1 MSLLTVNG
9 LTAAFGSEILF
20 ADISFEVQAGAKI
33 GLAGANG
40 AGKTTLF
47 RIITGEADCVAAG
60 SVVKSAKCV
69 ISGMTQHLRM
79 ESGRSVYDEALSI
92 FSRLTQ
98 AENELESLHEAVE
111 HNPSKENVARQ
122 LALIERFEADGGLTY
137 KARVSSALTGLG
149 FSLREQQKPVSALSG
164 GERSKL
170 QLAKLLLS
178 EANLLLL
185 DEPTNHLDIN
195 ALEWLESFLVEY
207 KGAYIVITHDRYFLD
222 KTINQ
227 TLELANNKLYSY
239 TGNYTEFLRKKEEAY
254 QAAKKLY
261 DLQAKEIKRIEGII
275 EQQKRFNQERNYIT
289 IASKQK
295 QIDRIAAQMV
305 KPEPPPRSL
314 RFHFPVKSDSG
325 NDVLI
330 AEDLSLSFE
339 ARRLFRQ
346 VNIDIKRGERVFLLG
361 ANGSGKTSLF
371 RMLTGEY
378 KDDNG
383 MVRFGARVS
392 VGYYDQLQSGLTESK
407 TVMDEIWDT
416 FPKMQPGEVRTALGW
431 FLFRGD
437 DVFKPVSALS
447 GGEKARAALLKLL
460 LAGDNLLLLD
470 EPTNHLDA
478 NGREA
483 LELALADYPGT
494 LFMISHDRYFIN
506 RLATRIYE
514 LNPDG
519 LEEYKGD
526 YDYYQSQ
533 KPLREGRK
541 QEAESEA
548 IADKADDKINE
559 PGDYHKQKREQ
570 SEQRKLAGKIARAE
584 AKVAACEAKAAKLK
598 EQIADPAIATDY
610 ERLAELT
617 EEWLKAEQ
625 ATEQAIG
632 EWAELAG
639 VK

>member
-9 LTAAFGSEILF
+9 LTAAFGAEILF
-20 ADISFEVQAGAKI
+20 SDISFEVQAGAKI

-47 RIITGEADCVAAG
+47 RIITGETDCVLTG
-60 SVVKSAKCV
+60 SVVKSSQCK
-69 ISGMTQHLRM
+69 ISGMIQHLLM
-79 ESGRSVYDEALSI
+79 QDGRSVYDEALSV
-92 FSRLTQ
+92 FARLAK
-98 AENELESLHEAVE
+98 AEKALEDLHQAVE
-111 HNPSKENVARQ
+111 HNPSAENVARQ
-122 LALIERFEADGGLTY
+122 LALIEQFEADGGLTY
-137 KARVSSALTGLG
+137 KARAASALTGLG
-149 FSLREQQKPVSALSG
+149 FSLAEQQKPVSALSG

-178 EANLLLL
+178 DANLLLL

-195 ALEWLESFLVEY
+195 ALEWLENFLWEY
-207 KGAYIVITHDRYFLD
+207 KGAYIVISHDRYFLD
-222 KTINQ
+222 KTINY
-227 TLELANNKLYSY
+227 TLELANRKMYAYS
-239 TGNYTEFLRKKEEAY
+239 GNYTEFLHKKEEAY

-295 QIDRIAAQMV
+295 QIDRIAAQMI
-305 KPEPPPRSL
+305 KPESPAGSL
-314 RFHFPVKSDSG
+314 RFNFPMKSDSG

-330 AEDLSLSFE
+330 AEDLSLSFGE
-339 ARRLFRQ
+339 RNLFSH
-346 VNIDIKRGERVFLLG
+346 VNIDIKRKERVFLLG

-371 RMLTGEY
+371 RLLTGEY
-378 KDDNG
+378 KSDAG
-383 MVRFGARVS
+383 IVRFGARVS
-392 VGYYDQLQSGLTESK
+392 VGYYDQLQSGLTDSK
-407 TVMDEIWDT
+407 TVMDEVWDT

-447 GGEKARAALLKLL
+447 GGEKARVALLKLL

-483 LELALADYPGT
+483 LELALSDYPGT
-494 LFMISHDRYFIN
+494 LFVISHDRYFIN

-514 LNPDG
+514 LNPGG

-533 KPLREGRK
+533 KPLRMGRQQTAQAIK
-541 QEAESEA
+541 AEVKSN
-548 IADKADDKINE
+548 D

-570 SEQRKLAGKIARAE
+570 SEQRKLAGRIARAE
-584 AKVAACEAKAAKLK
+584 AKVTACEARAAKLK
-598 EQIADPAIATDY
+598 EQISDPAIATDY
-610 ERLAELT
+610 EQLAALT
-617 EEWLKAEQ
+617 EQWLQAEQ
-625 ATEQAIG
+625 AMEQAIG
-632 EWAELAG
+632 EWAELANG
-639 VK
+639 K